1 MKLTLIEKNGSR
13 DGSRSFFDILEHKG
27 RDRMTQKVAIIT
39 GSNSGFGLL
48 TAVELA
54 KSGFRV
60 IATMRDTAKKEELLK
75 RASSLQVEDRIF
87 IQKLD
92 VTSASSLESFKEFLT
107 SLDRIDVL
115 VNNAGFAQGGFLEE
129 VCLEEFRQQF
139 ETNVFGVIGVS
150 QLILPYMRRQGSGK
164 IINIGSISGRIG
176 FPGLSPYVSSKHALA
191 GLLES
196 LRLEVKS
203 FGIDVH
209 LIEAGSY
216 QTNIWSTGKKITE
229 RSLQSESPY
238 HSQMKK
244 LNAHLLE
251 AGAKYGDPRKVSD
264 LVARIAT
271 GRSRRF
277 RYAIGKGTG
286 VTILIKS
293 LLPWKVFER
302 IMLHI
307 LR

>member
-1 MKLTLIEKNGSR
+1 MN
-13 DGSRSFFDILEHKG
+13 
-27 RDRMTQKVAIIT
+27 QKVAIVT

-60 IATMRDTAKKEELLK
+60 VATMRDTAKKEDLL
-75 RASSLQVEDRIF
+75 RSASSLQVEDRIF
-87 IQKLD
+87 IQELD
-92 VTSASSLESFKEFLT
+92 VTSALSLESFKEFLT

-129 VCLEEFRQQF
+129 VRMDEFRQQF

-176 FPGLSPYVSSKHALA
+176 FPGLSPYASSKHALA
-191 GLLES
+191 GLSES
-196 LRLEVKS
+196 LRLEVKP

-216 QTNIWSTGKKITE
+216 QTNIWSTGKKIAE
-229 RSLQSESPY
+229 RSQQSDSPY
-238 HSQMKK
+238 HAQMKM
-244 LNAHLLE
+244 LNAYLNV
-251 AGAKYGDPRKVSD
+251 AGAKYGDPLEVSN
-264 LVARIAT
+264 LVAGIAT
-271 GRSRRF
+271 GRRQKY
-277 RYAIGKGTG
+277 RYATGKGTG
-286 VTILIKS
+286 VTIFLKS
-293 LLPWKVFER
+293 ISPWKLIEK
-302 IMLHI
+302 IILHK
-307 LR
+307 LS

>member
-1 MKLTLIEKNGSR
+1 MNR
-13 DGSRSFFDILEHKG
+13 
-27 RDRMTQKVAIIT
+27 KVAIVT
-39 GSNSGFGLL
+39 GSNSGFGLQ
-48 TAVELA
+48 TTVELA

-75 RASSLQVEDRIF
+75 RASSLEVEERIV
-87 IQKLD
+87 IQELD

-129 VCLEEFRQQF
+129 VCMEEFRQQF

-150 QLILPYMRRQGSGK
+150 QLLLPYMRRQGSGR

-191 GLLES
+191 GLSES
-196 LRLEVKS
+196 LRLEVKP

-216 QTNIWSTGKKITE
+216 QTNIWTTGKKITE
-229 RSLQSESPY
+229 RSLHSTSPY
-238 HSQMKK
+238 HAQMKK
-244 LNAHLLE
+244 LNAHLVE
-251 AGAKYGDPRKVSD
+251 SGAKYGDPRNVSA
-264 LVARIAT
+264 LVTAIAE
-271 GRSRRF
+271 GRKRRF
-277 RYAIGKGTG
+277 RFQIGKGTTT
-286 VTILIKS
+286 TILVKL
-293 LLPWKVFER
+293 LLPWRIIER
-302 IMLHI
+302 IILHK
-307 LR
+307 LS

>member
-1 MKLTLIEKNGSR
+1 MN
-13 DGSRSFFDILEHKG
+13 
-27 RDRMTQKVAIIT
+27 QKVAIVT

-54 KSGFRV
+54 KNGFRV
-60 IATMRDTAKKEELLK
+60 VATMRDTAKKEDLL
-75 RASSLQVEDRIF
+75 RSASSLQVEDRIF
-87 IQKLD
+87 IQELD
-92 VTSASSLESFKEFLT
+92 VTSALSLESFKEFLT

-129 VCLEEFRQQF
+129 VRMDEFRQQF

-191 GLLES
+191 GLSES
-196 LRLEVKS
+196 LRLEVKP

-238 HSQMKK
+238 HAQMKK
-244 LNAHLLE
+244 LNAHLVE
-251 AGAKYGDPRKVSD
+251 SGAQYGAPRDVSS
-264 LVARIAT
+264 LVAAIAN
-271 GRSRRF
+271 GRKRRF
-277 RYAIGKGTG
+277 KYAIGKGTG
-286 VTILIKS
+286 VTILVKS
-293 LLPWKVFER
+293 LLPWKTIER
-302 IMLHI
+302 IILHT

>member
-1 MKLTLIEKNGSR
+1 MN
-13 DGSRSFFDILEHKG
+13 
-27 RDRMTQKVAIIT
+27 QKVAIVT

-48 TAVELA
+48 TALELA

-60 IATMRDTAKKEELLK
+60 IATMRDTAKKTDLLK
-75 RASSLQVEDRIF
+75 SVSSLQVEELIH
-87 IQKLD
+87 IQELD
-92 VTSASSLESFKEFLT
+92 VTSALSLESFKEFLT

-129 VCLEEFRQQF
+129 VRMEEFRQQF

-191 GLLES
+191 GLSES
-196 LRLEVKS
+196 LRLEVKP

-216 QTNIWSTGKKITE
+216 QTSIWSTGKKITE

-238 HSQMKK
+238 LAQMKK
-244 LNAHLLE
+244 LNAHFLE
-251 AGAKYGDPRKVSD
+251 AGAKHGDPRDVSN
-264 LVARIAT
+264 LVVRIAT
-271 GRSRRF
+271 GRNRRF

-293 LLPWKVFER
+293 LLPWKIIER
-302 IMLHI
+302 IILHI

>member
-1 MKLTLIEKNGSR
+1 MN
-13 DGSRSFFDILEHKG
+13 H
-27 RDRMTQKVAIIT
+27 KVAIVT

-54 KSGFRV
+54 KCGFRV
-60 IATMRDTAKKEELLK
+60 IATMRDTAKKEGLLK

-87 IQKLD
+87 IKELD

-150 QLILPYMRRQGSGK
+150 QLILPYMRRQGRGK
-164 IINIGSISGRIG
+164 IINIGSISGRVG

-191 GLLES
+191 GLSES
-196 LRLEVKS
+196 LRLEVKP

-209 LIEAGSY
+209 LIEAGSF
-216 QTNIWSTGKKITE
+216 QTSIWSTGKKITE

-238 HSQMKK
+238 YAQMKK
-244 LNAHLLE
+244 LNAHLVE
-251 AGAKYGDPRKVSD
+251 SEETYGDPRDVSN
-264 LVARIAT
+264 LVVRIAT
-271 GRSRRF
+271 GRNRTF

>member
-1 MKLTLIEKNGSR
+1 
-13 DGSRSFFDILEHKG
+13 
-27 RDRMTQKVAIIT
+27 MTQKVAIIT

-244 LNAHLLE
+244 LNVHLLE

-271 GRSRRF
+271 GRNRRF